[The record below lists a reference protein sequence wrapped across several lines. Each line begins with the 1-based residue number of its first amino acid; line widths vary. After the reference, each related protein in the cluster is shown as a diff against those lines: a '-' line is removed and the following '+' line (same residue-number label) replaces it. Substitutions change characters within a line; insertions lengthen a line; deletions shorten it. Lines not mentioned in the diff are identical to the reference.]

1 MPKVTIRL
9 KSLNLLNVRIVDY
22 ALCYALTLL
31 FILKVAKSP
40 LRTTKFRIQN
50 PYEIMSSD
58 QGLLIGAHF
67 LLGDYAAAEGAI
79 MAGCRFFAGY
89 PITPATE
96 IAERMST
103 RLPQVGGLYIQMED
117 ELASMNAV
125 LGASW
130 TGVKSMTATSGPGFS
145 LMMENLGLGI
155 MLETPCVLINVQRGG
170 PSTGLPTL
178 VGQQDMMQARWGSHG
193 DYEIIA
199 LAPTSPQ
206 ELFDLT
212 IRAFNLAEKFRTPVL
227 VMTDAEVGHMTE
239 RVVIPSPEQIEIIDR
254 SMVRKGDVEP
264 DHFRIFRESSAA
276 GGDGA
281 VSPMAIAGEGYRF
294 HVTGLTHDERG
305 YPAMNA
311 EASEW
316 NIKRLVNKIRAH
328 RNEIIQLE
336 ERYLNDAEIV
346 VVSYGI
352 SARTSLWPIEQA
364 RNEGIRVGYL
374 RLITVWPFPEEQIRK
389 LAKRIRAYVVPEINM
404 GQIMREVERCSAGQ
418 TRVFGVHRLGGD
430 ILEPQNVL
438 NAIRKAAGRIETSQ
452 DDSMNRSME

>member
-1 MPKVTIRL
+1 MIH
-9 KSLNLLNVRIVDY
+9 
-22 ALCYALTLL
+22 
-31 FILKVAKSP
+31 
-40 LRTTKFRIQN
+40 
-50 PYEIMSSD
+50 
-58 QGLLIGAHF
+58 QGLLAGEHF

-103 RLPQVGGLYIQMED
+103 RLPQVDGIYIQMED
-117 ELASMNAV
+117 ELASMNAI

-130 TGVKSMTATSGPGFS
+130 AGIKAMTATSGPGFS

-155 MLETPCVLINVQRGG
+155 MLETPCVLVDVQRGG

-178 VGQQDMMQARWGSHG
+178 VGQQDMMQARWGAHG

-199 LAPTSPQ
+199 LCPSSPQ

-212 IRAFNLAEKFRTPVL
+212 IRAFNLSERFRTPVL

-239 RVVIPSPEQIEIIDR
+239 RVVIPQPEEIEVINR
-254 SMVRKGDVEP
+254 PRVRKGDMEP
-264 DHFRIFRESSAA
+264 DHFRIYRDWNSGSGE
-276 GGDGA
+276 GP

-294 HVTGLTHDERG
+294 HVTGLTHDELG

-311 EASEW
+311 ESSDW

-328 RNEIIQLE
+328 RDEIIQLE
-336 ERYLNDAEIV
+336 ERFLDDAEIV

-352 SARTSLWPIEQA
+352 SARTSQWPIEQA
-364 RNEGIRVGYL
+364 RQEGIRVGYL
-374 RLITVWPFPEEQIRK
+374 RLITIWPFPQKRIFE
-389 LAKRIRAYVVPEINM
+389 LAKRIRAFIVPEINA
-404 GQIMREVERCSAGQ
+404 GQIRLEVERCAAGQ
-418 TRVFGVHRLGGD
+418 TQVMGVHRLGGD
-430 ILEPQNVL
+430 ILEPRQVL
-438 NAIRKAAGRIETSQ
+438 AAIHKAAARA
-452 DDSMNRSME
+452 DPL

>member
-1 MPKVTIRL
+1 MHPH
-9 KSLNLLNVRIVDY
+9 
-22 ALCYALTLL
+22 
-31 FILKVAKSP
+31 
-40 LRTTKFRIQN
+40 
-50 PYEIMSSD
+50 E
-58 QGLLIGAHF
+58 GLLIGEHF

-96 IAERMST
+96 VAERMST
-103 RLPQVGGLYIQMED
+103 RLPQVGGIYIQMED
-117 ELASMNAV
+117 ELASMNAI

-130 TGVKSMTATSGPGFS
+130 SGAKSMTSTSGPGFS

-155 MLETPCVLINVQRGG
+155 MLETPCVLVNVQRGG

-193 DYEIIA
+193 DFEIIA
-199 LAPTSPQ
+199 LSPNSPQ

-239 RVVIPSPEQIEIIDR
+239 RVIIPPPEEIELVER
-254 SMVRKGDVEP
+254 PLVRKGDVEP
-264 DHFRIFRESSAA
+264 DHFRIYRDPDS
-276 GGDGA
+276 GNNGA
-281 VSPMAIAGEGYRF
+281 VSPMAIAGEGFRF

-316 NIKRLVNKIRAH
+316 NIKRLVNKIRLN
-328 RNEIIQLE
+328 RDEIIQVE
-336 ERYLNDAEIV
+336 ERHLEDAEIV

-364 RNEGIRVGYL
+364 QKEGIRIGYL
-374 RLITVWPFPEEQIRK
+374 RLITVWPFPEKQIQA
-389 LAKRIRAYVVPEINM
+389 LAKKIRAFVVPEIND
-404 GQIMREVERCSAGQ
+404 GQILREVERCAAGQ
-418 TRVFGVHRLGGD
+418 AQVIGVNRLGGD
-430 ILEPQNVL
+430 ILEPQRVL
-438 NAIRKAAGRIETSQ
+438 SAFRAAAGRSHKTEAGMS
-452 DDSMNRSME
+452 